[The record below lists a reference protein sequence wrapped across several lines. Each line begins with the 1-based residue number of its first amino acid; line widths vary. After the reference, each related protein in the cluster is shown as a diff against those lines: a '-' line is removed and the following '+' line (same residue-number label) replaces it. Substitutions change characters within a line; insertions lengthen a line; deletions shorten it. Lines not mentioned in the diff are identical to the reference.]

1 MDLPLLSRRART
13 EMKSESWTPAYFYE
27 EITDGAFTS
36 YIRRITSLALLSKE
50 EELKLGERIQKG
62 DERALRKLVE
72 SNLRFVVKIA
82 FRYRGCGLS
91 LLDLINEGNIGLLEA
106 ARRYSPSF
114 GVKFITY
121 AVWWIR
127 QAILQ
132 ALANNVSMVH
142 LPLRRPRT
150 SSHSK
155 EIQADVSRRRGGDP
169 PEEDLTKELDLRPEE
184 LEEVLRTPRQ
194 TWIDSALET
203 EEETR
208 PFELLR
214 SQSLMEAED
223 LLIQKSFRQEIE
235 EILKRL
241 QPRERRVIELR
252 FGLGPEGP
260 LTLEQIGRRMRLSR
274 ERIRQIEESAKRR
287 LRVFAKSRRLQDYL
301 N

>member
-1 MDLPLLSRRART
+1 
-13 EMKSESWTPAYFYE
+13 MKSESWTHAYFYE

-36 YIRRITSLALLSKE
+36 YIRRIASLPLLSKE
-50 EELKLGERIQKG
+50 EELKLAERIQEG

-106 ARRYSPSF
+106 ARRYSPGF

-132 ALANNVSMVH
+132 ALANNVSVVH
-142 LPLRRPRT
+142 LPLRKFRT
-150 SSHSK
+150 SFHS
-155 EIQADVSRRRGGDP
+155 QGSPADVSPRRVADLS
-169 PEEDLTKELDLRPEE
+169 EEELTRELDLEPEE
-184 LEEVLRTPRQ
+184 LEEVLRTSRQ
-194 TWIDSALET
+194 TWVDSPLED
-203 EEETR
+203 EEQVR
-208 PFELLR
+208 PLRLLR
-214 SQSLMEAED
+214 SQTLLGAED

-252 FGLGPEGP
+252 YGLGPEGP
-260 LTLEQIGRRMRLSR
+260 LTLEQIGKRLRLSR
-274 ERIRQIEESAKRR
+274 ERIRQIEEGAKKR
-287 LRVFAKSRRLQDYL
+287 LRIFAKSRRLQDYL

>member
-1 MDLPLLSRRART
+1 MPG
-13 EMKSESWTPAYFYE
+13 YFYE
-27 EITDGAFTS
+27 EVTDDAFTS
-36 YIRRITSLALLSKE
+36 YIQRITSLPLLSKE

-62 DERALRKLVE
+62 DERAIKKLVE

-91 LLDLINEGNIGLLEA
+91 LLDLVNEGNIGLLEA

-127 QAILQ
+127 QAMLQ
-132 ALANNVSMVH
+132 ALASNVSVVH
-142 LPLRRPRT
+142 LPLRKIRT
-150 SSHSK
+150 SF
-155 EIQADVSRRRGGDP
+155 QAADLSRKRGGDIS
-169 PEEDLTKELDLRPEE
+169 EEDLAKELDLRPEE

-208 PFELLR
+208 PLELLK
-214 SQSLMEAED
+214 SQGLLGAED

-241 QPRERRVIELR
+241 NPRERRVIELR
-252 FGLGPEGP
+252 YGLGSEDP
-260 LTLEQIGRRMRLSR
+260 LTLEQIGKRMRLSR

-287 LRVFAKSRRLQDYL
+287 LRIFAKSRRLQDFL